1 MSFLDLDL
9 DLEDDLALPQKEDS
23 SSTVDIVVAAVAVE
37 FERDENFMR
46 LPSAVVV
53 VWVIVEDRLAVVLDR
68 LWPLIEPPKKSP
80 FEDVGRVLNKLRDI
94 ASSPNIC
101 ALERTLNVGVEGAEL
116 LPVRNLNRPNWCTCK
131 MSSVYAAAQIASH
144 THSFVQCVLELLL
157 IELYHPRFHHPD
169 PWT

>member
-116 LPVRNLNRPNWCTCK
+116 LPVRNLNRPNW
-131 MSSVYAAAQIASH
+131 
-144 THSFVQCVLELLL
+144 
-157 IELYHPRFHHPD
+157 
-169 PWT
+169 